1 MDSNTISI
9 LSSPQFPF
17 NSTVEA
23 EDITG
28 SRSLILVGPLLYMLG
43 SAVLLP
49 LVRLGG
55 VPSRGLGP
63 AAERYGAQDGPH
75 HWD

>member
-1 MDSNTISI
+1 MLDMKGREWSDLYLDWERLGQHSDSL
-9 LSSPQFPF
+9 LS
-17 NSTVEA
+17 
-23 EDITG
+23 
-28 SRSLILVGPLLYMLG
+28 
-43 SAVLLP
+43 VLRP